1 MWLPDPP
8 DDPLLAHRSSPT
20 PRHSDDTDG
29 ELSPSRESKVQTII
43 IHFRLDFPSLA

>member
-29 ELSPSRESKVQTII
+29 EIRCTSRESPN
-43 IHFRLDFPSLA
+43 HEYPF

>member
-1 MWLPDPP
+1 MWLPDPA

-29 ELSPSRESKVQTII
+29 EMSPSRESPNHDYIQ
-43 IHFRLDFPSLA
+43 FRLDFLFLA